1 MSSAVSQDFDQ
12 LLIRRVDAI
21 PLSLPLLK
29 PMLMGGGQVFD
40 RSECLLVRIESTTGL
55 VGWGEASAAP
65 TMTGDTLPGMLE
77 ITKRY
82 LRPAL
87 IGANVLDFQGLSQR
101 LQRVVVGNTGAK
113 AACEIAIHDLAGHHL
128 GVSVSKLLGGA
139 VRDSVR
145 VMHLLG
151 NLLPEDDLT
160 EALEKQKEGYHFI
173 KLKVGVKDVESEINI
188 ALKLREV
195 LGDDF
200 WLCADAN
207 TGMSLPQAIIYV
219 NGVSKIGLKFLEQP
233 LQEDDI
239 VGAVELAKIGKVPL
253 CADEALHGIPQIRQW
268 NDAGAIQGVN
278 LKTIKLG
285 GIQPTMQAAILSHEL
300 GLKIDLAAKLGESSI
315 GSAALIHLAYTVPNL
330 DWGVNPVS
338 QYLAE
343 DIVRKPLVPILGSI
357 PLPSGP
363 GLGVDVDED
372 LVRKFTV

>member
-1 MSSAVSQDFDQ
+1 
-12 LLIRRVDAI
+12 
-21 PLSLPLLK
+21 
-29 PMLMGGGQVFD
+29 
-40 RSECLLVRIESTTGL
+40 
-55 VGWGEASAAP
+55 
-65 TMTGDTLPGMLE
+65 
-77 ITKRY
+77 
-82 LRPAL
+82 
-87 IGANVLDFQGLSQR
+87 
-101 LQRVVVGNTGAK
+101 
-113 AACEIAIHDLAGHHL
+113 
-128 GVSVSKLLGGA
+128 
-139 VRDSVR
+139 
-145 VMHLLG
+145 
-151 NLLPEDDLT
+151 
-160 EALEKQKEGYHFI
+160 
-173 KLKVGVKDVESEINI
+173 
-188 ALKLREV
+188 
-195 LGDDF
+195 
-200 WLCADAN
+200 
-207 TGMSLPQAIIYV
+207 MSLPQAISYV

-233 LQEDDI
+233 LHEDDI

-363 GLGVDVDED
+363 GLGVDIDED